1 MSFYENLFI
10 DVVLILFPIF
20 IYLLYVAYSN
30 NLELKKNE
38 LFFDFVNYTLLYIML
53 NYKMYFDDTIYL
65 LLLNIPLILCFLKKR
80 TISAIIISLLI
91 VYITFTNYHFLLLFI
106 LLEYLLYFW
115 LYIFIYYKKNNFE
128 MFITCF
134 LFIKGIILSYETFYI
149 LPTNLS
155 VYTIIIR
162 TFIILILFYAIT
174 SLVVILL
181 KKGEEI
187 LFLNKVLKELEKE
200 KCLRSSLFKITH
212 EIKNPL
218 AVCKGYLDM
227 MNYDDINK
235 AKKYSTIIKN
245 EIERSLDLM
254 DDFLDY
260 TKIKVNLS
268 IMDINMLIDDVTSSI
283 KSLIINKNIK
293 LIKKIKDDEIFIDGD
308 YNRLKQVF
316 INVIKN
322 SIEAIESKK
331 GIIEI
336 EEKEFLNNII
346 ITIKDNGC
354 GMSKETLQRI
364 NETFFTTKE
373 KGTGLGVTLSTEII
387 KLHNGKIE
395 YESKEYKGTKTII
408 TLHKSNTKF

>member
-254 DDFLDY
+254 DDF
-260 TKIKVNLS
+260 
-268 IMDINMLIDDVTSSI
+268 
-283 KSLIINKNIK
+283 
-293 LIKKIKDDEIFIDGD
+293 
-308 YNRLKQVF
+308 
-316 INVIKN
+316 
-322 SIEAIESKK
+322 
-331 GIIEI
+331 
-336 EEKEFLNNII
+336 
-346 ITIKDNGC
+346 
-354 GMSKETLQRI
+354 
-364 NETFFTTKE
+364 
-373 KGTGLGVTLSTEII
+373 
-387 KLHNGKIE
+387 
-395 YESKEYKGTKTII
+395 
-408 TLHKSNTKF
+408 